1 MKQQQIILPNKAQ
14 QLGEKTQTYFID
26 NKQVASSEILKE
38 IAKQTSSQYLALITK
53 LPKVEISED
62 ALQRFAQV
70 ANDTKAGMLYADYY
84 KVSAEKR
91 ELIPTIEYQ
100 EGSLRDDF
108 DFGNVLFFDANLF
121 KQIVEN
127 QQNNYKFAALY
138 DLRLKI
144 PKIFHINEPLYDV
157 LSCHCGLD
165 PQSLEKQPIAAS
177 AAMTN
182 NQQFAYVDVK
192 NISVQQEMEKAVTK
206 HLKNIGALLTPET
219 LCHCVFDTQS
229 PDDFEFEAS
238 IIIPVKNRE
247 KTIFDAIKSAY
258 SQKTNFKFNIIV
270 VDNHSTDK
278 TTEIIKAGHFDQRE
292 KSPANN
298 NRFLPSVEM
307 TAPIVH
313 ITPTRRDLN
322 IGGCW
327 NEAVNHPKC
336 GKFAVQ
342 LDSDD
347 VYINE
352 NVLQKIV
359 DEFYSQ
365 CCAMLIGSYTLV
377 NFDYEKIPPGDI
389 THAEWT
395 EQNGMNNALRINGLG
410 APRCFYT
417 PIIRKIGFPNV
428 SYGEDYAVGLRI
440 CRDYKIGRIYDSLY
454 LCRRWDSNSDANID
468 IKKLNEFNL
477 YKDKIRTIELLARK
491 K

>member
-1 MKQQQIILPNKAQ
+1 MKIEQYL
-14 QLGEKTQTYFID
+14 ID
-26 NKQVASSEILKE
+26 NKQVASCETLKK
-38 IAKQTSSQYLALITK
+38 IAEQTTAQYLALITK
-53 LPKVEISED
+53 TPNVEISES

-70 ANDTKAGMLYADYY
+70 AKDTKAGMLYADYY
-84 KVSAEKR
+84 KVSAENR
-91 ELIPTIEYQ
+91 QLIPTIEYQ
-100 EGSLRDDF
+100 KGSLRDDF
-108 DFGNVLFFDANLF
+108 DFGNVLFFDAEIF
-121 KQIVEN
+121 KQTVEN
-127 QQNNYKFAALY
+127 QHHNYKFAGLY

-157 LSCHCGLD
+157 SEI
-165 PQSLEKQPIAAS
+165 SEKN
-177 AAMTN
+177 TD

-192 NISVQQEMEKAVTK
+192 NFNVQQEMEKAVTEY
-206 HLKNIGALLTPET
+206 LKQIGALLTPDYQEIN
-219 LCHCVFDTQS
+219 LNS
-229 PDDFEFEAS
+229 ENFEFEAS
-238 IIIPVKNRE
+238 VIIPVKNRE
-247 KTIFDAIKSAY
+247 KTIADALKSAL
-258 SQKTNFKFNIIV
+258 SQRTNFKFNVIV

-278 TTEIIKAGHFDQRE
+278 TTEIIAQHASPHKERE
-292 KSPANN
+292 FETAN
-298 NRFLPSVEM
+298 
-307 TAPIVH
+307 IVH
-313 ITPTRRDLN
+313 IIPKRNDLN

-359 DEFYSQ
+359 NEFYAQ
-365 CCAMLIGSYTLV
+365 RCAMLIGSYTLV

-410 APRCFYT
+410 APRCFFT

-428 SYGEDYAVGLRI
+428 SYGEDYAVGLRL
-440 CRDYKIGRIYDSLY
+440 CRDYKIGRIYDSIY

-468 IKKLNEFNL
+468 IKKLNEFNF
-477 YKDKIRTIELLARK
+477 YKDKIRTIELSARTK
-491 K
+491 

>member
-1 MKQQQIILPNKAQ
+1 MKPQIH
-14 QLGEKTQTYFID
+14 FID
-26 NKQVASSEILKE
+26 NKQIVSSQTLKE
-38 IAKQTSSQYLALITK
+38 IAEQTSSQYLALVTK
-53 LPKVEISED
+53 SPKVEISDE
-62 ALQRFAQV
+62 ALQRFVQV
-70 ANDTKAGMLYADYY
+70 AKDTKAGMLYADYY
-84 KVSAEKR
+84 KVSEEKR

-108 DFGNVLFFDANLF
+108 DFGNFLFFDASLF
-121 KQIVEN
+121 KQIVKN

-138 DLRLKI
+138 ALRLKI
-144 PKIFHINEPLYDV
+144 SKIFHINEPLYDV
-157 LSCHCGLD
+157 LEAPPEGGE
-165 PQSLEKQPIAAS
+165 QSPPFGGWGAEGRA
-177 AAMTN
+177 
-182 NQQFAYVDVK
+182 QFAYVDVK
-192 NISVQQEMEKAVTK
+192 NIAVQQEMEKVVTE
-206 HLKNIGALLTPET
+206 HLKNIGALLTPESV
-219 LCHCVFDTQS
+219 CHCGLDPQSSEVF
-229 PDDFEFEAS
+229 EVEVS

-247 KTIFDAIKSAY
+247 KTILDAIKSAI
-258 SQKTNFKFNIIV
+258 SQKTNFKFNVIV

-278 TTEIIKAGHFDQRE
+278 TTEILTRHCGLDPQSPDSNVIAGLTRNRLKTSDSAFPSAFQV
-292 KSPANN
+292 AGMTNN
-298 NRFLPSVEM
+298 
-307 TAPIVH
+307 IIH
-313 ITPTRRDLN
+313 IIPQRRDLN

-359 DEFYSQ
+359 DEFYAQ
-365 CCAMLIGSYTLV
+365 RCAMLIGSYTLV

-454 LCRRWDSNSDANID
+454 LCRRWDCNSDANID
-468 IKKLNEFNL
+468 IKKLNEFNF

>member
-1 MKQQQIILPNKAQ
+1 MKI
-14 QLGEKTQTYFID
+14 ETYFID
-26 NKQVASSEILKE
+26 SKQVASSEVLKE
-38 IAKQTSSQYLALITK
+38 IAKQTTSQYLALVTK
-53 LPKVEISED
+53 SPKVEISED
-62 ALQRFAQV
+62 ALQRFVQV
-70 ANDTKAGMLYADYY
+70 ANDTKAGMLYADYC
-84 KVSAEKR
+84 KVSAENR
-91 ELIPTIEYQ
+91 QLIPTIEYQ

-121 KQIVEN
+121 KQIVES

-144 PKIFHINEPLYDV
+144 SKIFHINEPLYDV
-157 LSCHCGLD
+157 SETRCLSEVEGTD
-165 PQSLEKQPIAAS
+165 D
-177 AAMTN
+177 N
-182 NQQFAYVDVK
+182 QFAYVDVK
-192 NISVQQEMEKAVTK
+192 NIAVQQEMEKAVTE
-206 HLKNIGALLTPET
+206 HLKNIGALLTPDYQQIDLNSE
-219 LCHCVFDTQS
+219 S
-229 PDDFEFEAS
+229 FEVEAS

-247 KTIFDAIKSAY
+247 KTILDAIKSAI
-258 SQKTNFKFNIIV
+258 SQKTNFKFNVIV
-270 VDNHSTDK
+270 VDNHSTDQ
-278 TTEIIKAGHFDQRE
+278 TTEIIRTQISQMNTNSHK
-292 KSPANN
+292 NN
-298 NRFLPSVEM
+298 ICENLCNSCDLCSE
-307 TAPIVH
+307 IVH
-313 ITPTRRDLN
+313 IIPTRHDLN

-327 NEAVNHPKC
+327 NEAVNHQKC

-359 DEFYSQ
+359 DEFYAQ
-365 CCAMLIGSYTLV
+365 RCAMLIGSYTLV

-440 CRDYKIGRIYDSLY
+440 CREYKIGRIYDSLY
-454 LCRRWDSNSDANID
+454 FCRRWDSNSDANID
-468 IKKLNEFNL
+468 IKKLNEFNF